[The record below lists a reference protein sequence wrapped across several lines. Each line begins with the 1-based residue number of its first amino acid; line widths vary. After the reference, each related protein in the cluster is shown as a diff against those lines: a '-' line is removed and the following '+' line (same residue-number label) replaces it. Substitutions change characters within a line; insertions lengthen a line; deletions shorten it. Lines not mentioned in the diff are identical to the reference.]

1 MLYTVAIINP
11 DQQAT
16 CTHLQPLGIQ
26 RSKLYKNKILINME
40 EEKEKKIKHEEFDW
54 VKDREMGRKY
64 WRSWGS
70 WYSWG
75 SPTGLGLFFIE
86 IGAFLWLLH
95 LANIIH

>member
-1 MLYTVAIINP
+1 
-11 DQQAT
+11 
-16 CTHLQPLGIQ
+16 
-26 RSKLYKNKILINME
+26 ME
-40 EEKEKKIKHEEFDW
+40 EEKEKKTNQEEFDW

-75 SPTGLGLFFIE
+75 SPVGLGLFFIE
-86 IGAFLWLLH
+86 IAISLWVLH